1 MYDVAG
7 RKSLICKSTS
17 GKRERE
23 KENEMKRNTF
33 GGAQIKRPL
42 EIWRLMLVFLVI
54 FAGSS
59 VQCAVE
65 REVCRV
71 LGPK

>member
-1 MYDVAG
+1 MLPAASRLSVKAHQG
-7 RKSLICKSTS
+7 
-17 GKRERE
+17 RERE
-23 KENEMKRNTF
+23 KENEMKRNPF